1 MSGRPDCPV
10 EESVIAGNV
19 VENVGIEDPEA
30 VGGNGIVF
38 EDVVCNSRVENNEV
52 RNVDEMLYSCNGG
65 TRDNEFRNNVG
76 EGATSGISCSGG
88 MPHSGD
94 PEGNQFVGNEL
105 EDMDIFGVFNG
116 KSHGN
121 TYRENTFV
129 DFDDRISDESLGT
142 FIDNTWRA

>member
-1 MSGRPDCPV
+1 
-10 EESVIAGNV
+10 
-19 VENVGIEDPEA
+19 
-30 VGGNGIVF
+30 
-38 EDVVCNSRVENNEV
+38 
-52 RNVDEMLYSCNGG
+52 
-65 TRDNEFRNNVG
+65 
-76 EGATSGISCSGG
+76 

-121 TYRENTFV
+121 TYQENTFV